1 MPPHRKRG
9 LGSAIATKASHNQV
23 EKKLPPNTIC
33 VSEFLNGDPWQTMPS
48 GSARR
53 PSFASSIASTATTK
67 PSTAERNIDNVVLGD
82 ILFRA
87 WYPSY
92 HVKEIVGK
100 EVVDGKTQMLERLYV
115 CNHCFKYSKE
125 LVGWMGHLKSCERRL
140 GGGMNMVPGTQ
151 IYTHESGTW
160 SVWEVD
166 GEVDTVCSPDLMF
179 QEVLADGRNSALLSK
194 PLSLCKALS
203 RQQISLFR
211 CHRLQLLLARSHKYG
226 YRGTTCYWFLQ

>member
-1 MPPHRKRG
+1 MPPKRKRG
-9 LGSAIATKASHNQV
+9 GGAALQ
-23 EKKLPPNTIC
+23 EPNTIC
-33 VSEFLNGDPWQTMPS
+33 VSQFLHADDWQKKMPS
-48 GSARR
+48 ASARR
-53 PSFASSIASTATTK
+53 GSLASSIASTATTK

-125 LVGWMGHLKSCERRL
+125 LMGWVGHMKTCERRL
-140 GGGMNMVPGTQ
+140 GGEMDMIPGTQ
-151 IYTHESGTW
+151 IYTHENGTW

-166 GEVDTVCSPDLMF
+166 GEIDTASTLSSTCCLIA
-179 QEVLADGRNSALLSK
+179 LADRQSSALLSK
-194 PLSLCKALS
+194 SIPICETLS
-203 RQQISLFR
+203 
-211 CHRLQLLLARSHKYG
+211 
-226 YRGTTCYWFLQ
+226 